1 MATITFDALKFVE
14 KLRAAGV
21 PEAHAKAEAEALVTV
36 FAEAMDHQLATKSD
50 IVRLERELFVI
61 KWMMGMLLG
70 GVTALILKTFFPG

>member
-1 MATITFDALKFVE
+1 
-14 KLRAAGV
+14 
-21 PEAHAKAEAEALVTV
+21 V